1 MLRFQGVCV
10 SRDSSALLGVSWLI
24 YKFFLFCWF
33 CVCPLLL
40 SHQYFFN
47 VGGCIHIIIRLER
60 LIILVSVDIRHHV
73 ACLPTV
79 NSIMT
84 ELL

>member
-1 MLRFQGVCV
+1 MVDLQVLPV
-10 SRDSSALLGVSWLI
+10 LLVL
-24 YKFFLFCWF
+24 
-33 CVCPLLL
+33 CVCLLLL

-73 ACLPTV
+73 Y
-79 NSIMT
+79 
-84 ELL
+84 